1 MAQKK
6 AEKYEFQSEVKQLLD
21 ILVYSLY
28 KNKEVFVRELVSNA
42 VDALNKVQFETLSS
56 SEVADVHSELRIDIS
71 FNEAQKKLIVED
83 TGVGMTKEELV
94 ENIGT
99 IAHSGTVDFL
109 NKLAES
115 EEKERLDLIGK
126 FGVGFYS
133 SFMVAKEIHITTRSF
148 RKDSPAWL
156 WKSKGD
162 ADYSIEEAVKKQ
174 RGTRIELF
182 LKKDEQEF
190 LQKYTIQNILSR
202 YSKFVPFPIYVE
214 NEKLEAVEA
223 IWTQPK
229 SSLEKKDYEDFY
241 RFFENT
247 QDEPETWLHLSSD
260 APVQFHALLYVP
272 KSAFAFAGWMK
283 EEPGVDLY
291 SKKVLI
297 QKSTEDVMP
306 DYLRFVKGI
315 IDSEDIPLNISR
327 ETIQSNVRIG
337 KIRKHV
343 QKKIFEHLKKIKE
356 KDFPQYLRI
365 WNNFS
370 RNLKE
375 GVATDPENQQ
385 RISHLLL
392 FHSSKRSQAEY
403 IDLKQ
408 YKDGM
413 AKDQKEIYYL
423 TGLDLDV
430 LEKDPALEAFRKKD
444 MEVLFLDDPLDEF
457 VVEHLREYD
466 GIPFKRAESAEIK
479 VKPEQ
484 SAGKDYLKQLV
495 GFVTF
500 LKTTYG
506 DKVSDVKV
514 SERLVD
520 SPCLLTSPAAGPSV
534 QVEKILKMT
543 NKDYQFS
550 PRVMEIN
557 PQNELIREMVR
568 IHAAKPGSNELKDL
582 AWQLLDNML
591 LREGIID
598 NVDEIVPRIQGIMLG
613 AARKI
618 PSGTSREKAPAT
630 ESKAKKPPKP
640 GPGRKTAVE
649 DGSQKKN
656 HAGTGPGKRR
666 TATAASK
673 TKRKA

>member
-1 MAQKK
+1 MGKNKEKDMAQKK
-6 AEKYEFQSEVKQLLD
+6 AEKFEFQSEVKQLLD

-28 KNKEVFVRELVSNA
+28 KHKDVFVRELVSNA
-42 VDALNKVQFETLSS
+42 VDALNKIQFETLSNAGV
-56 SEVADVHSELRIDIS
+56 EDIHSELRIDIS

-115 EEKERLDLIGK
+115 EEKDRLDLIGK

-162 ADYSIEEAVKKQ
+162 ADYTIEETVKKQ
-174 RGTRIELF
+174 RGTRIELL
-182 LKKDEQEF
+182 LKKDEHEF
-190 LQKYTIQNILSR
+190 LQKYAIQNILAR

-214 NEKLEAVEA
+214 NEKLETVEA

-229 SSLEKKDYEDFY
+229 SSLKKKDYEDFY
-241 RFFENT
+241 KFFENT
-247 QDEPETWLHLSSD
+247 QEEPETWLHLSSD

-272 KSAFAFAGWMK
+272 KSSFAFVGWMK
-283 EEPGVDLY
+283 EDPGVDLY
-291 SKKVLI
+291 SRKVLI

-306 DYLRFVKGI
+306 DYLRFIKGV

-327 ETIQSNVRIG
+327 ETIQSNIRID

-343 QKKIFEHLKKIKE
+343 LKKIFDHLKKIKE
-356 KDFPQYLRI
+356 KDYEQYLRI
-365 WNNFS
+365 WGNFS

-392 FHSSKRSQAEY
+392 FHSSRKPQAEY

-408 YKDGM
+408 YKEGM

-423 TGLDLDV
+423 SGLDLDA

-444 MEVLFLDDPLDEF
+444 LEVLFLDDPLDEF
-457 VVEHLREYD
+457 VVEHLREYE
-466 GIPFKRAESAEIK
+466 GTPFKRAESAEIK

-484 SAGKDYLKQLV
+484 SADKDYLKQLV

-520 SPCLLTSPAAGPSV
+520 SPCLLANPAAGPSV

-543 NKDYQFS
+543 NKDYQFA
-550 PRVMEIN
+550 PKVMEIN
-557 PQNELIREMVR
+557 PQNDLIREMVR
-568 IHAAKPGSNELKDL
+568 IHTAKPGSPELKDL
-582 AWQLLDNML
+582 ALQLLDNML

-598 NVDEIVPRIQGIMLG
+598 NIDEIVPRIQGIMLG
-613 AARKI
+613 AAKKI
-618 PSGTSREKAPAT
+618 GSVRAPKKTGKPGPKVKTAAKDASDEKKKASAAQRAKST
-630 ESKAKKPPKP
+630 ASSVSKAKK
-640 GPGRKTAVE
+640 
-649 DGSQKKN
+649 DS
-656 HAGTGPGKRR
+656 
-666 TATAASK
+666 
-673 TKRKA
+673 